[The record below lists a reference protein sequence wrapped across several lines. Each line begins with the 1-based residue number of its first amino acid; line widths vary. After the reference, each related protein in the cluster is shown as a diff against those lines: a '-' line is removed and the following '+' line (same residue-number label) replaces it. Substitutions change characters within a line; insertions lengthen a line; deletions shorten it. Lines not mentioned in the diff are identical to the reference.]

1 MCGGFFIFGM
11 LSLSWRTGRRCRSV
25 AARASAAAR
34 AAPPAPRKKARSPA
48 ARRSRRYH
56 GDAAGRG
63 RGGASFGASRSRRRW
78 RARAHA
84 RGPHRDVGHL
94 EEHLDALARVAAA
107 LRLVVPLEAHGLVE
121 VVEGPAQARDVRLHV
136 ALHHAHELAVEP
148 LLGEGELLGV
158 GVELVRAVDLELFE
172 REELVHEVRVEEVEE
187 VLGDEVHELRG
198 GRGVE
203 RRRRAALG
211 ALGLARRQRRVVV
224 LGLRRRLLQ
233 EAVEAHRT
241 SGGATAAARGAP
253 GPRGRRADP
262 GAARKAPLVHL

>member
-1 MCGGFFIFGM
+1 M
-11 LSLSWRTGRRCRSV
+11 LNLSCS
-25 AARASAAAR
+25 AASAPKPQRRSAGLGRSLRSA
-34 AAPPAPRKKARSPA
+34 APRKKARSPA
-48 ARRSRRYH
+48 ARRSRGYH

-107 LRLVVPLEAHGLVE
+107 LRLLVPLEAHGLVE
-121 VVEGPAQARDVRLHV
+121 VVEGAAQARDVGLHV
-136 ALHHAHELAVEP
+136 ALHHGHELAVEP

-158 GVELVRAVDLELFE
+158 GVERVRAVDLEPFE

-211 ALGLARRQRRVVV
+211 ARGLARRQRRVVV
-224 LGLRRRLLQ
+224 LGLRRRLPQ

-241 SGGATAAARGAP
+241 SAAGRRPRRAVRRGRAAAAQIR
-253 GPRGRRADP
+253 
-262 GAARKAPLVHL
+262 GAARKH